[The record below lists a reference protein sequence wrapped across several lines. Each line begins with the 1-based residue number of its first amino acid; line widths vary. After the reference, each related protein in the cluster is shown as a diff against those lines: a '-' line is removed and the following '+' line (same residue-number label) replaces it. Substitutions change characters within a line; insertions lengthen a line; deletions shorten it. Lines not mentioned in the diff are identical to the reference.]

1 MKKSIS
7 AKVMTEMFHL
17 WPKSTAEERFKK
29 YKEAIE
35 KGAKQTPAPDNIVTR
50 YEDHENGGIFYANE
64 KGVSRYTVFYIHGGA
79 YEMDFIQ
86 VHWEFI
92 EKLVKETN
100 ALVIAPAYRVVPFGT
115 YKEAYDLI
123 VPVYKKY
130 CEDHP
135 EKKIIMMGDS
145 AGGGLALA
153 LAEYFKKEGIRFPDE
168 LILYSPWVDISMEN
182 EEIKE
187 YIPREPLLE
196 AGTIWPAAKGWAA
209 DLDLHDPLVSPIYGD
224 LKGLRNVTVF
234 LGTEEILYP
243 DVTKMFHM
251 LDADVSNELI
261 VGEEMFHCYPLA
273 PIEEAK
279 PACRKIFHIVM
290 R

>member
-86 VHWEFI
+86 VHW
-92 EKLVKETN
+92 V
-100 ALVIAPAYRVVPFGT
+100 
-115 YKEAYDLI
+115 
-123 VPVYKKY
+123 
-130 CEDHP
+130 
-135 EKKIIMMGDS
+135 
-145 AGGGLALA
+145 A
-153 LAEYFKKEGIRFPDE
+153 LAEYFKKEGIRLPDE